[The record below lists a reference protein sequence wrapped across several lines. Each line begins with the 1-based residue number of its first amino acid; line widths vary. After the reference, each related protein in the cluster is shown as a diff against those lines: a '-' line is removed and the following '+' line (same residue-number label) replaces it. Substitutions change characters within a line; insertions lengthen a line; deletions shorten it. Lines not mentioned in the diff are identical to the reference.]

1 MIRSTSFGAAGLGS
15 ALNAEWAEL
24 AADAARTPLAWS
36 SSWPELALC
45 ASLDGMLA
53 RVRERPDPV
62 LYALLSLCGSG
73 DLLAGR
79 VVLQAML
86 GKLVR
91 MAAVDTQ
98 AGLDDYV
105 GALWLRIRTYPTA
118 ERPVRIAANLALDTL
133 KTVQAHR
140 RTPRGIEVTPYP
152 PSAFVDSMWDQPDP
166 SADELAARR
175 VIRAAARLGLINSET
190 EAVLTSVYADGLSGP
205 SAAALH
211 GKSPGAIR
219 VQCHTA
225 VRRLAQHA
233 RLLADAA

>member
-1 MIRSTSFGAAGLGS
+1 MIRSTSFGAAGLCS

-24 AADAARTPLAWS
+24 AADAARRPLDWC
-36 SSWPELALC
+36 SSWPALAGC
-45 ASLDGMLA
+45 ASLDDVLG
-53 RVRERPDPV
+53 RVRERPDQV
-62 LYALLSLCGSG
+62 LYALLSLCAGG

-118 ERPVRIAANLALDTL
+118 ERPERIAANLALDTL
-133 KTVQAHR
+133 KTVHGHS

-152 PSAFVDSMWDQPDP
+152 PSAFVDRLWDRAEPL
-166 SADELAARR
+166 ADELAARR
-175 VIRAAARLGLINSET
+175 VITTAARLGLINADT
-190 EAVLTSVYADGLSGP
+190 EAVLTSVYADGLSGT
-205 SAAALH
+205 SAAARH

>member
-1 MIRSTSFGAAGLGS
+1 MIRTTPFRATGLGS

-24 AADAARTPLAWS
+24 AADAAKSPLDWR
-36 SSWPELALC
+36 SSWPALAAC
-45 ASLDGMLA
+45 ESLDDVLGRMRA
-53 RVRERPDPV
+53 QPDPV
-62 LYALLSLCGSG
+62 LYALLSLCAGG

-91 MAAVDTQ
+91 MAAIDTQ

-118 ERPVRIAANLALDTL
+118 DRPVRIAANLALDTL
-133 KTVQAHR
+133 KTVQSHNRA
-140 RTPRGIEVTPYP
+140 PRGIEVTPYP
-152 PSAFVDSMWDQPDP
+152 PSAFVDSLWDRPEP
-166 SADELAARR
+166 SVDELAARR
-175 VIRAAARLGLINSET
+175 VIRAATRLGLISADT

-205 SAAALH
+205 SAAARH

>member
-1 MIRSTSFGAAGLGS
+1 MIRSTPSRAKGLGS
-15 ALNAEWAEL
+15 ALNAEWAQL
-24 AADAARTPLAWS
+24 AANAAESPLDWG
-36 SSWPELALC
+36 SSWPALAAC
-45 ASLDGMLA
+45 ESLDDVLGL
-53 RVRERPDPV
+53 VREQPDPA
-62 LYALLSLCGSG
+62 LYALLSLSACG
-73 DLLAGR
+73 DVLAAR

-91 MAAVDTQ
+91 MAAIDTQ

-118 ERPVRIAANLALDTL
+118 DRPVRIAANLALDTL
-133 KTVQAHR
+133 KTVQGQR

-152 PSAFVDSMWDQPDP
+152 PSAFVDSLWDRPEP

-175 VIRAAARLGLINSET
+175 VIRAAARLGLISSDT

-205 SAAALH
+205 SAAARH

-225 VRRLAQHA
+225 VRRMAQHA
-233 RLLADAA
+233 RLLADVA

>member
-1 MIRSTSFGAAGLGS
+1 MIRSTPSGTAGLRA
-15 ALNAEWAEL
+15 ALNGEWAQL
-24 AADAARTPLAWS
+24 AADPSTSPPHWR
-36 SSWPELALC
+36 SSWPLLAEC
-45 ASLDGMLA
+45 GSLDDVLSL
-53 RVRERPDPV
+53 VRERPDPV
-62 LYALLSLCGSG
+62 LYALLSLCAGG

-86 GKLVR
+86 GKLIR
-91 MAAVDTQ
+91 MAAIDSQ

-118 ERPVRIAANLALDTL
+118 ERPERIAANLALDTL
-133 KTVQAHR
+133 KTVHGHS

-152 PSAFVDSMWDQPDP
+152 PSAFVDRLWDRAEPL
-166 SADELAARR
+166 ADELAARR
-175 VIRAAARLGLINSET
+175 VIRTAARLGLINADT
-190 EAVLTSVYADGLSGP
+190 EAVLTSVYADGLSGT
-205 SAAALH
+205 SAAARH